1 VLLRRRHRKNSLILS
16 ASATGIIVGLL
27 VSVSTGLAVAVTS
40 TNTAQ
45 ADSSSSVTLTAVA
58 NDMNGGVDAPMP
70 NLAVT
75 VSQTQGLLSQAVEI
89 SWTGGLQS
97 SSPSSGVGGSNYL
110 QFAQCWGEDPENP
123 GHPDRT
129 TCQYGGFGDKAAA
142 TRDASAECKLGPE
155 PEVGDTPWL
164 PPVVDEHDYKYT
176 SGVDADYAKPCQRGL
191 APVTAIPFASAT
203 GGVISRVMP
212 DPTITGGSGQRFA
225 YQEYSAPGSATIT
238 IQRSGS
244 PLVDGGIFGLPVTAK
259 VGDTSAQVVGVN
271 LADTPFYTKYTTNE
285 VPWAGTASDGKGAT
299 KFEIQTAVQAPWL
312 GCGTVTVDVA
322 TNVAST
328 PQPCWLV
335 VIPRGA
341 SDSGASAITKSGLWW
356 DSWKHNMAFKL
367 DFKPTAQRCAI
378 GGTEKQLSGSELVS
392 GAISSWQPNLCTGAA
407 KSTFV
412 FSTGNEAA
420 ALTKASSTIPS
431 PLALTS
437 RALQASGV
445 DPVQYA
451 PISISGLAIAFAV
464 DKYAVPGIVP
474 GKTTPREYIAKNT
487 SPFNSMNL
495 TPRLVAKLLTN
506 SYWLSLPAADR
517 RHIGYVDGSHTG
529 NNAPSLVADKDFLT
543 KQTGDEWDYQ
553 YLASISLSDLLV
565 PKGQSDEANRLW
577 EYALSDQEGRDFL
590 SGEADEW
597 GMKVNPF
604 YSTVTNTYSA
614 ALPLP
619 TVTFPKADPITVAD
633 TLKDSTQGNDSI
645 NLLTYRPLTANFSTG
660 AYNALRGDGQILGSW
675 NPAKKA
681 YDKSP
686 RELMG
691 TQKVLAVT
699 TTEAAARY
707 HNVTASLRNPAGQFV
722 APTMESMT
730 AAAAAM
736 VPTSANAAVRSF
748 DFSSSAAKDASGA
761 YPLTMPVYAALNPL
775 QTDAALR
782 STYANFIRFAVKDG
796 QIPGVGV
803 GQLPAGYSSIPQ
815 TWVDQA
821 MVSANA
827 IEQGISPQSLVAGT
841 TVIQSAPSGAVAPR
855 VTTTTSEDVSAPNP
869 NPTATGAP
877 AGALVGRPTPDD
889 PILGPVAAAVP
900 AGLLSGFAAAA
911 AVPMFARFRRRP

>member
-1 VLLRRRHRKNSLILS
+1 MLLRRRHRKNSLILS

-803 GQLPAGYSSIPQ
+803 GQLPAGYASIPQ

-841 TVIQSAPSGAVAPR
+841 TVIQSAPSGAVTPR

>member
-1 VLLRRRHRKNSLILS
+1 VLLRRRHRKNPLILS

-164 PPVVDEHDYKYT
+164 PPIVDEHDYKYT

-203 GGVISRVMP
+203 GGVVSRVMP
-212 DPTITGGSGQRFA
+212 DPTITGGTGQRIA

-238 IQRSGS
+238 IQRPGS
-244 PLVDGGIFGLPVTAK
+244 PLVDGGIFGLPVAAK
-259 VGDTSAQVVGVN
+259 VGDTLAQVVGVN

-356 DSWKHNMAFKL
+356 DSWKHNIAFKL

-392 GAISSWQPNLCTGAA
+392 GAISSWQPSLCTGAA

-451 PISISGLAIAFAV
+451 PISISGVAIAFAV

-474 GKTTPREYIAKNT
+474 GKTTPSEYIAKNT

-517 RHIGYVDGSHTG
+517 QHIGYVDGSHTG

-604 YSTVTNTYSA
+604 YSTVTNTYSP

-619 TVTFPKADPITVAD
+619 AVTFPKADPITMAD

-722 APTMESMT
+722 APTSESMT

-736 VPTSANAAVRSF
+736 VSTSANAAVRSF
-748 DFSSSAAKDASGA
+748 DFSSTAAKDAAGA

-803 GQLPAGYSSIPQ
+803 GQLPAGYASIPQ

-869 NPTATGAP
+869 NPTATGSP

-911 AVPMFARFRRRP
+911 AVPMFARLRRRP

>member
-803 GQLPAGYSSIPQ
+803 GQLPAGYASIPQ

-827 IEQGISPQSLVAGT
+827 IEQGISPQSLVVGT

>member
-1 VLLRRRHRKNSLILS
+1 
-16 ASATGIIVGLL
+16 
-27 VSVSTGLAVAVTS
+27 
-40 TNTAQ
+40 
-45 ADSSSSVTLTAVA
+45 
-58 NDMNGGVDAPMP
+58 
-70 NLAVT
+70 
-75 VSQTQGLLSQAVEI
+75 
-89 SWTGGLQS
+89 
-97 SSPSSGVGGSNYL
+97 
-110 QFAQCWGEDPENP
+110 
-123 GHPDRT
+123 
-129 TCQYGGFGDKAAA
+129 
-142 TRDASAECKLGPE
+142 
-155 PEVGDTPWL
+155 
-164 PPVVDEHDYKYT
+164 
-176 SGVDADYAKPCQRGL
+176 
-191 APVTAIPFASAT
+191 
-203 GGVISRVMP
+203 
-212 DPTITGGSGQRFA
+212 
-225 YQEYSAPGSATIT
+225 
-238 IQRSGS
+238 
-244 PLVDGGIFGLPVTAK
+244 
-259 VGDTSAQVVGVN
+259 
-271 LADTPFYTKYTTNE
+271 
-285 VPWAGTASDGKGAT
+285 
-299 KFEIQTAVQAPWL
+299 
-312 GCGTVTVDVA
+312 
-322 TNVAST
+322 
-328 PQPCWLV
+328 
-335 VIPRGA
+335 
-341 SDSGASAITKSGLWW
+341 
-356 DSWKHNMAFKL
+356 
-367 DFKPTAQRCAI
+367 
-378 GGTEKQLSGSELVS
+378 
-392 GAISSWQPNLCTGAA
+392 
-407 KSTFV
+407 
-412 FSTGNEAA
+412 
-420 ALTKASSTIPS
+420 
-431 PLALTS
+431 
-437 RALQASGV
+437 
-445 DPVQYA
+445 
-451 PISISGLAIAFAV
+451 
-464 DKYAVPGIVP
+464 
-474 GKTTPREYIAKNT
+474 
-487 SPFNSMNL
+487 
-495 TPRLVAKLLTN
+495 
-506 SYWLSLPAADR
+506 
-517 RHIGYVDGSHTG
+517 
-529 NNAPSLVADKDFLT
+529 
-543 KQTGDEWDYQ
+543 
-553 YLASISLSDLLV
+553 
-565 PKGQSDEANRLW
+565 
-577 EYALSDQEGRDFL
+577 
-590 SGEADEW
+590 
-597 GMKVNPF
+597 
-604 YSTVTNTYSA
+604 VTNTYSA

-841 TVIQSAPSGAVAPR
+841 TVIQSAPSGAVTPR

-889 PILGPVAAAVP
+889 PILGPIAAAVP

>member
-841 TVIQSAPSGAVAPR
+841 TVIQSAPSGAVTPR